1 MVDRPYTDPVQHNLF
16 TSANICQ
23 EGYVVSRDKS
33 FLAVPP
39 PLTVSTFAENKT
51 AAVPSTAL
59 FAPQEPR
66 ACGPSV
72 KFSDPSVRA
81 TILPQSLARL
91 LAARKQTMSGLP
103 ANTGFIINLDAP
115 SHRLTARWGNPMNPR
130 WAPTCSLEQSRGK
143 TSFRVLVYLCF
154 ALAVTGFLLA
164 QRDNEDYRTQREEMV
179 GTQIATP
186 RWSGSQ
192 AVRDSRVLDS
202 MRKTPRHR
210 FVPAELVAYAYDDR
224 PLPIGYGQTISQPYI
239 VAKMTELLELK
250 GEHRVL
256 EIGTGSGYQA
266 AVLSPL
272 VAQVYSIE
280 IIEPLGTAARQR
292 LDALGYKN
300 IEVRVGDGYFG
311 WPEKGPF
318 DGIVVTAAANHI
330 PPPLVEQLKPGGRMV
345 IPVGNPFQTQMLMLV
360 TKGSKGPHD
369 LQVRNLMAVAFVPLV
384 GGPKAN

>member
-1 MVDRPYTDPVQHNLF
+1 MNV
-16 TSANICQ
+16 
-23 EGYVVSRDKS
+23 G
-33 FLAVPP
+33 
-39 PLTVSTFAENKT
+39 
-51 AAVPSTAL
+51 
-59 FAPQEPR
+59 
-66 ACGPSV
+66 
-72 KFSDPSVRA
+72 
-81 TILPQSLARL
+81 
-91 LAARKQTMSGLP
+91 
-103 ANTGFIINLDAP
+103 AP
-115 SHRLTARWGNPMNPR
+115 SHRLTTRWGNPMNSR
-130 WAPTCSLEQSRGK
+130 WPPICSSEESRGNIC
-143 TSFRVLVYLCF
+143 FRVLLFKCF
-154 ALAVTGFLLA
+154 ALGVAGLLLA
-164 QRDNEDYRTQREEMV
+164 QKDNDTYSKQREEMV
-179 GTQIATP
+179 RTQISTL

-202 MRKTPRHR
+202 MSKTPRHR
-210 FVPAELVAYAYDDR
+210 FVPAELVAYAYEDR

-239 VAKMTELLELK
+239 VAKMTELLEPK

-280 IIEPLGTAARQR
+280 IIEPLGTAARRR
-292 LDALGYKN
+292 LETLGYKN

-318 DGIVVTAAANHI
+318 DSIIVTAAANHI

-369 LQVRNLMAVAFVPLV
+369 LQVWNLMPVAFVPLV
-384 GGPKAN
+384 GEPKAK